1 MFRYKNPRLKKFQIK
16 SARSALIDFYL
27 NGFRRRETNTERPC
41 VVFFNYLTLIC
52 YTISI
57 IKLLICFM
65 PLSRTTKL
73 ILFDP
78 GVIYGGIE
86 VYNRIFLLCG
96 ISMGLTFNIILRITK
111 GSAYRQ
117 WTFVF
122 EAARNRSLIVARG
135 ERNVLANIVKV
146 MKVQYKIMNIGLV
159 YFSK

>member
-1 MFRYKNPRLKKFQIK
+1 MFRYKNPRLKNFKIK
-16 SARSALIDFYL
+16 SARNALIDFYL

-96 ISMGLTFNIILRITK
+96 VLLGAMTNISLRITK
-111 GSAYRQ
+111 GSAYKE

-122 EAARNRSLIVARG
+122 EAARNRSLIMVFG
-135 ERNVLANIVKV
+135 DRNMLAKIVKV
-146 MKVQYKIMNIGLV
+146 MRVQYKIMNIGLV